1 MIFNKS
7 FYVLFDAK
15 ETFNVTITPNVL
27 KVINELLTQYSNK
40 IISVRSNKK
49 LISLTNDVGPQ
60 TRVELYE
67 KQNGNPEDNRLI
79 CIKKYENEDSAPSS
93 PSKGLYFVPDYLDS
107 YDDRDR

>member
-1 MIFNKS
+1 M
-7 FYVLFDAK
+7 FDAK

-27 KVINELLTQYSNK
+27 KVMNELLTQYSNK
-40 IISVRSNKK
+40 IISVRSNRK
-49 LISLTNDVGPQ
+49 LISLTNDIGPQ

-93 PSKGLYFVPDYLDS
+93 PNKGLYFVPDYLDS